1 MKADDWSERWRAT
14 EKPDSKAGCTGRSV
28 GGQLKNQSL
37 RETVSAAALPSP
49 FKILFTL
56 RIFYDPYKLIGHLR
70 GFHL

>member
-1 MKADDWSERWRAT
+1 MKADNWSERWRAT

-37 RETVSAAALPSP
+37 RETVSATALLSP

-56 RIFYDPYKLIGHLR
+56 CVFYDPQKRIEHLR